1 MAYRWIDHTAEL
13 ELDVVAP
20 TERAVFEEALRAFGE
35 LIADDSRGADVAL
48 DVELTSPDRAT
59 LLVRWLDEL
68 VYRAETDD
76 LVPREVE
83 GLELS
88 GDRLAA
94 TVRGF
99 RGEPRHLVKGV
110 TYNGLTF
117 ERRDDGYRATVVLDV

>member
-13 ELDVVAP
+13 ELHVDAP
-20 TERAVFEEALRAFGE
+20 TEPGIFQEALRAFGE
-35 LIADDSRGADVAL
+35 LIADDARGEDVAL
-48 DVELTSPDRAT
+48 DVELTAPDRAA

-76 LVPREVE
+76 LVPQDVE

-110 TYNGLTF
+110 TYNGLAF
-117 ERRDDGYRATVVLDV
+117 EGGDGGYRATVVLDV